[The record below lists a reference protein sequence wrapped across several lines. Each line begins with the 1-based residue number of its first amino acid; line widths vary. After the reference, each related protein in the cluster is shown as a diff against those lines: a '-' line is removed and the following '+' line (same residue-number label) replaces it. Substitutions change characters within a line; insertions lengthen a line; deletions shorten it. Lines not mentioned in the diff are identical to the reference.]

1 MEGNVGKVWER
12 LNNILNDGQIDL
24 QTYDVIDTAILLI
37 EGIDQVV
44 NLEYDIDMRYRV
56 KEATEAINKVL
67 GL

>member
-1 MEGNVGKVWER
+1 MEGNVGKMWER